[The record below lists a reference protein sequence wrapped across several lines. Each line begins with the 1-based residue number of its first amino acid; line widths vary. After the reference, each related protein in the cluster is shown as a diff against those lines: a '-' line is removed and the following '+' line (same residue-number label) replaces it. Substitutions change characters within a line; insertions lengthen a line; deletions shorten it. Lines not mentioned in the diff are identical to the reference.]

1 MSLSFAPFVSL
12 LFMSLS
18 HMSQPVVLQSL
29 LSLSVVSPSLMS
41 QSLVFLPLMSLPHVP
56 YTLSV
61 LVPCVSTLLVPA
73 PFVHI
78 LCARIHCISSFY
90 VPVSLAFVSLYFVSF
105 PVYVLVHPVPVLCVS
120 SINVPVP
127 SRVSFL
133 PIYCIPYF
141 YVHMS
146 QLSMSICPCLT
157 ASCPCP
163 FVSPS
168 VISQSF

>member
-1 MSLSFAPFVSL
+1 MSLSFAPLVSL
-12 LFMSLS
+12 LFMSLP

-78 LCARIHCISSFY
+78 LCVRIHCISSFVCLCPLCLHSWY
-90 VPVSLAFVSLYFVSF
+90 PYPLY
-105 PVYVLVHPVPVLCVS
+105 L
-120 SINVPVP
+120 
-127 SRVSFL
+127 FL
-133 PIYCIPYF
+133 
-141 YVHMS
+141 
-146 QLSMSICPCLT
+146 LCPCLFGLHVSVFCILSRLCPGPSC
-157 ASCPCP
+157 SCPLCL
-163 FVSPS
+163 FH
-168 VISQSF
+168 